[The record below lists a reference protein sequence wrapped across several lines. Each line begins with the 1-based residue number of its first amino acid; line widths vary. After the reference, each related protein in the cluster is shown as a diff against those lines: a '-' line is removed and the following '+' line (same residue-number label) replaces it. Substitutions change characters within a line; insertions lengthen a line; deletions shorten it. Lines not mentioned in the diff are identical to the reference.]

1 MGMTNVISSVVFRYI
16 SDDPAKV
23 QIKLENKDNNEIIE
37 DDKED
42 VDDSH
47 KADEDLDGQADD
59 PDAHPD
65 RAG

>member
-1 MGMTNVISSVVFRYI
+1 MIFCGI

-23 QIKLENKDNNEIIE
+23 QIKLENKENNEIIE

-42 VDDSH
+42 VDNDSH
-47 KADEDLDGQADD
+47 KADEDPDGHADD